1 MRDLNK
7 FFKKYT
13 SNLEILQ
20 RRKTRFLIFLNIK
33 MSAKSNKIE
42 LSEEF
47 MAVWIEK
54 QPPEV
59 FCKKGVL
66 RNFVKFT
73 GKHVLESLC

>member
-1 MRDLNK
+1 MNK

-47 MAVWIEK
+47 MVVWKEK

-59 FCKKGVL
+59 FCKKDVL

>member
-20 RRKTRFLIFLNIK
+20 RRKTRFLIFLNIT

-47 MAVWIEK
+47 MAVGKEK